1 MDFVEAVGH
10 AMESCKTLGVNVD
23 NHFRDLTKMIAYILT
38 RSTFGRLHTCMNTG
52 FRGMTGIWHLS

>member
-23 NHFRDLTKMIAYILT
+23 NHFRDLT
-38 RSTFGRLHTCMNTG
+38 R
-52 FRGMTGIWHLS
+52 